1 MKSGIF
7 FSDELLN
14 YNLGENH
21 PMNSSRLETA
31 WNLFNSIG
39 IDSNTSIYNPK
50 PAKHSDIET
59 IHSVNYVDEVKR
71 LAKESVQGKQ
81 SLYKSKF
88 GLGTGDCPIFP
99 EMYNASLLISG
110 SMLQA
115 ADLIIEGEINK
126 AFLLMGGLH
135 HAQYS
140 RSSGFCYFNDMSI
153 VIDYLK
159 RKGGYR
165 IAYIDTDLHH
175 GDGTQALA
183 YNDPEILTISYHESG
198 RWLYPGTGFSNEIGK
213 SDAKGTSVNLPLMP
227 YTYDKMYVEAFDQ
240 FVPTILNTFDPD
252 FIVWQAGVDGHVADH
267 LGHLLLTTNTYQKLG
282 EKIRDFAD
290 HYCEGRLI
298 VAGGGGYSPYSIARS
313 WFVEFASIN
322 RINIPKK
329 TPIEWQEDYS
339 KRFQYDVPKLMHDD
353 EITPT
358 QIAKLEVIEE
368 GNQIYRSAF
377 IEELSPFY
385 NLKGE

>member
-1 MKSGIF
+1 MNSGIF
-7 FSDELLN
+7 FSDEMLN

-39 IDSNTSIYNPK
+39 IDSNTSIYTPK
-50 PAKHSDIET
+50 PVKHSDIET

-240 FVPTILNTFDPD
+240 FIPTILETFDPD
-252 FIVWQAGVDGHVADH
+252 FIIWQAGVDGHAADT
-267 LGHLLLTTNTYQKLG
+267 LGHLLLTTHTYQIIG
-282 EKIRDFAD
+282 EKIRKFAD
-290 HYCEGRLI
+290 HFCEGRLI
-298 VAGGGGYSPYSIARS
+298 AAGGGGYSPYSLARS
-313 WFVEFASIN
+313 WFIEYAALTGL
-322 RINIPKK
+322 NIPKE
-329 TPIEWQEDYS
+329 TPQDWQDDYKS
-339 KRFQYDVPKLMHDD
+339 RFKNDAPKLMHD
-353 EITPT
+353 EISTANSIDKPEWVENGY
-358 QIAKLEVIEE
+358 QFYKDI
-368 GNQIYRSAF
+368 F
-377 IEELSPFY
+377 IEELSPYY
-385 NLKGE
+385 NLKGS